1 MICIN
6 QSELQRKQTNFRLNK
21 LHVLKYI
28 IVATVQKDHNTNED
42 NNIIEKQNQLIKQY
56 LTFFVFTVGY
66 ENLIGI
72 KSAKQD

>member
-21 LHVLKYI
+21 LHVLIYI
-28 IVATVQKDHNTNED
+28 IVAAVQKDHNTNED

-72 KSAKQD
+72 KSAKLD